1 MMLRPIAVASALLI
15 AGMAVAAGSALAQD
29 KIVAKVNGKPILE
42 ADVALAEAEIG
53 SELGNLPEAAKR
65 RVLVEFLIENQLFAE
80 AAEADKLG
88 QGAAFEGRMQ
98 YLRRRALRDTY
109 FEKNIKDGVSEAEA
123 KKFFDAQVAQ
133 MKPEQEV
140 KASHILVDSEDK
152 AKDIAA
158 KIGKGADFA
167 QLAKENSKDPGSKD
181 DGGSLGYFTS
191 GQMVPQF
198 DEAAFKLAKGDV
210 SQPIQTQFG
219 WHLIKV
225 EDKRDRPAPEFN
237 AVKDRLV
244 ASMMQRKAQEVA
256 TGLRGNAS
264 VEYVDADIRRQVDG
278 EKNPGAAPAKK

>member
-15 AGMAVAAGSALAQD
+15 AGLAVAAGSALAQD

-53 SELGNLPEAAKR
+53 SELGNLPDSARR

-80 AAEADKLG
+80 AAEAEKLG
-88 QGAAFEGRMQ
+88 QGVAFESRMQ

-123 KKFFDAQVAQ
+123 KKFFDAQIAQ

-225 EDKRDRPAPEFN
+225 EDKRDRPAPEFD

-256 TGLRGNAS
+256 AGLRGKAS
-264 VEYVDADIRRQVDG
+264 VEYVDADIKKQIDG
-278 EKNPGAAPAKK
+278 EKNPAAAPAKK